1 MLVSLSHRLAYLA
14 MPKTGT
20 TALQRALAPH
30 CDIRYGRSPR
40 AKHMTMRTFQRFML
54 PYLRKIGVDDVETV
68 CVVREPV
75 DWLGSWYRYRS
86 REALDGSDKSTKGVS
101 FAAFVEAYLEP
112 NQPPFA
118 KVGRMSRFVAGKG
131 GKPAVTHLFRYDNLP
146 GLERF
151 LAKRLKAR
159 LELPKINV
167 SPRAELELPSPLR
180 TRLEAELAADFAL
193 YADRAR

>member
-1 MLVSLSHRLAYLA
+1 MLVSIPHRLAYLA

-20 TALQRALAPH
+20 TALQRVLGPH

-40 AKHMTMRTFQRFML
+40 AKHMTMRAFQRFML
-54 PYLRKIGVDDVETV
+54 PYLRRIGVEEVETV

-86 REALDGSDKSTKGVS
+86 RDALDGSDKSTRGMS

-112 NQPPFA
+112 VPPPFA
-118 KVGRMSRFVAGKG
+118 KVGRMSRFVAGRG

-151 LAKRLKAR
+151 LAERFRRTLALPALNVSPKAA
-159 LELPKINV
+159 LELP
-167 SPRAELELPSPLR
+167 AALR
-180 TRLEAELAADFAL
+180 TRLETELAADFAL